1 MYIAKTLLGTAC
13 CLGLILTG
21 PAFGDILNYQI
32 TVNTASVSGTTGYID
47 VGLDPG
53 SLGALGVI
61 AAISDF
67 SGATLSTNTTTSGTV
82 TGTNLYFIDGDV
94 STTPASSP
102 ILLSATNT
110 LTMGN
115 DDPNNELTQ
124 ALTFGTSLT
133 FDLTLSGPGVSVLG
147 HAGGTSGTTFVLDFL
162 NDAQTAYLLS
172 SDPTGSTASLW
183 ATGVISIANS
193 GVVTS
198 VDNPGPGGGPSD
210 EATTLSSETITPEP
224 SSVQLV
230 LMGAGLL
237 ILAVSKRRRIAQ
249 RCAGRFS

>member
-21 PAFGDILNYQI
+21 PAFGDTLNYQI
-32 TVNTASVSGTTGYID
+32 TVNTASVSGTTGYVD
-47 VGLDPG
+47 FGLDSG
-53 SLGALGVI
+53 SLGALGVT
-61 AAISDF
+61 AEISDF

-82 TGTNLYFIDGDV
+82 TGTDLYFIDGDV

-102 ILLSATNT
+102 ILLSATNS
-110 LTMGN
+110 LTMVNG
-115 DDPNNELTQ
+115 DPNNELTQ

-133 FDLTLSGPGVSVLG
+133 FNLTLFGPGVSVLG
-147 HAGGTSGTTFVLDFL
+147 LAGGTSGTTFILDFL

-183 ATGVISIANS
+183 ATGVISIANN
-193 GVVTS
+193 GVVTP

-210 EATTLSSETITPEP
+210 QTTTLTPEP

-237 ILAVSKRRRIAQ
+237 VLAVSKRRRVAQ
-249 RCAGRFS
+249 RSAGRLS